1 MKKILIVLSMFASA
15 ASFAHTCHISLYDP
29 YNRPYL
35 NFYSYWDNNCQE
47 AARKCYQAITDY
59 RLHPD
64 YYKCYT
70 ISMTEDTQSRPSIPV
85 QVDPRAISNDDRD
98 YRRELESGETV
109 LYQSKQWLVV
119 EGSDDGVYELM
130 PVGGKKKDI
139 EKNIDRKNISITR
152 GCLRQVCT
160 QTSVIYNKTQK
171 EMAVEAI
178 SFNARYILKDI
189 DTNQVMTDIEIT
201 DITK

>member
-1 MKKILIVLSMFASA
+1 MKTFLILASLLASA
-15 ASFAHTCHISLYDP
+15 TSFAHTCHISLYDP

-35 NFYSYWDNNCQE
+35 NFYSYWDHNCQE
-47 AARKCYQAITDY
+47 AARKCYQAIADN

-70 ISMTEDTQSRPSIPV
+70 ISMTEDTQSRPNIPV
-85 QVDPRAISNDDRD
+85 THDPRAIANDDRD

-109 LYQSKQWLVV
+109 LYQGTKWVV
-119 EGSDDGVYELM
+119 VYGTADGIYEIM

-160 QTSVIYNKTQK
+160 KTSVTYNKTQK
-171 EMAVEAI
+171 SVSVEGI
-178 SFNARYILKDI
+178 SFNGRYILKDI
-189 DTNQVMTDIEIT
+189 DTDQVLTDVEIT

>member
-1 MKKILIVLSMFASA
+1 MLASA
-15 ASFAHTCHISLYDP
+15 TSFAHTCHISLYDP

-47 AARKCYQAITDY
+47 AARKCYQAIADY

-70 ISMTEDTQSRPSIPV
+70 ISMTEDAQSRPNIPV
-85 QVDPRAISNDDRD
+85 QVDPRAIANDDRD

-109 LYQSKQWLVV
+109 LYQAKKWLVV
-119 EGSDDGVYELM
+119 YGTADGLYELM
-130 PVGGKKKDI
+130 PVGGKKNDI
-139 EKNIDRKNISITR
+139 EKNVDRKNISITR

-160 QTSVIYNKTQK
+160 KTSVTYNKTQK
-171 EMAVEAI
+171 SMAVEAI
-178 SFNARYILKDI
+178 SFNGRYVLKDI
-189 DTNQVMTDIEIT
+189 DSNQLMTDVEIT